1 MSVAALM
8 AADAKRGWNHRNS
21 TMVQNIGG
29 TGSNPRYQIAGL
41 HGKYQRMGG
50 TDSGA
55 CQVKE
60 CTQVGSATAHV
71 RKTDGRSDEDWYL
84 CWVCALHNHP
94 TYSAPYGLRSNAK
107 LISVN
112 ELRARFG

>member
-8 AADAKRGWNHRNS
+8 AADAKRGWNNANS
-21 TMVQNIGG
+21 TMVKNING
-29 TGSNPRYQIAGL
+29 TSDPHYKIAGL
-41 HGKYQRMGG
+41 HGKYKSMGG

-60 CTQVGSATAHV
+60 CHEQGHATAHV
-71 RKTDGRSDEDWYL
+71 QLADGRSRDDWYL
-84 CWVCALHNHP
+84 CWVCSLHNSSSY
-94 TYSAPYGLRSNAK
+94 TAPYGLRSNAK
-107 LISVN
+107 LISVK